1 MTVGFFV
8 PNKVGTRIN
17 TDGMDKVSKILKP
30 ISVLKMSCLRLKMT
44 FSSLKMTFSSLKMT
58 FLSLKMTFSSLKMTF
73 LTLKM
78 TFLTLNLSDLSLNLT
93 FLRPLKYV
101 ISMNIRILAQ
111 VPILGV

>member
-17 TDGMDKVSKILKP
+17 TDGMDRVSKILKP

-58 FLSLKMTFSSLKMTF
+58 FLTLKMTF

-78 TFLTLNLSDLSLNLT
+78 TFLTLNMSDLSLNLM

-101 ISMNIRILAQ
+101 ISMNIRILAH